1 MTPSGAADGGALHAG
16 EHGIAAAPTGGDPR
30 QLERPPWSALTT
42 THSGFAL
49 RNDLACRYRPDIA
62 PMAGV
67 REVSAACLEALAA
80 LMAPGD
86 VVGLFDAIPISPG
99 RDLAVL
105 MHKAIEQMVYVGSEI
120 APVAGEFASLTPAD
134 VPAMMQLAELTKPG
148 PFAQRT
154 IVLGSY
160 IGIRSGDQLLA
171 MAGERM
177 RFDGFTEISAVC
189 THPDHRGRGHAALL
203 VSALMRNILAR
214 GETPFLHIFS
224 DNTSAAALYR
234 KLGFAYR
241 RSLTVT
247 VLRRLD
253 D

>member
-1 MTPSGAADGGALHAG
+1 MTPSGATYGGTLHTG
-16 EHGIAAAPTGGDPR
+16 EHGITAAPTGGDPR

-49 RNDLACRYRPDIA
+49 RNDLACRYRPEIA

-67 REVSAACLEALAA
+67 REVSEACLEALAA

-86 VVGLFDAIPISPG
+86 VVGLFDAMPVSPG

-105 MHKAIEQMVYVGSEI
+105 THKAIEQMVYAGSEI
-120 APVAGEFASLTPAD
+120 APVAGECASLTPAD

-160 IGIRSGDQLLA
+160 VGIRSGDQLVA

-189 THPDHRGRGHAALL
+189 THPDHRGRGHAVLL
-203 VSALMRNILAR
+203 VSALMRSILAR

-247 VLRRLD
+247 VLKRLD
-253 D
+253 A